1 MLVEP
6 LLAPQLE
13 IQATARIWRI
23 GQTKETVVFNYAIND
38 SVDFRVAELRAR
50 AGTSLFLAND
60 TSGAERESMLGQ
72 TKDLGKEAR
81 SRTKET
87 AEVLDDEVCLI
98 LLHLRE
104 QVPLTERTSL
114 QQDEIAR
121 CLLSSEHYAELQRSL
136 LPFRL
141 RNNRIPLP
149 DLPEAQHKDMNG
161 YHEMEAPGIAA
172 AGRAVAQQE
181 GGVA

>member
-6 LLAPQLE
+6 FLGPQLE
-13 IQATARIWRI
+13 VQATARIWRI
-23 GQTKETVVFNYAIND
+23 GQTKETVVFNYAISD

-60 TSGAERESMLGQ
+60 DSNAGRESMLGQ
-72 TKDLGKEAR
+72 TKDLASNR

-87 AEVLDDEVCLI
+87 VEALEDEVR
-98 LLHLRE
+98 LRYYL
-104 QVPLTERTSL
+104 VALANVSLTICIRG
-114 QQDEIAR
+114 QDEIAR
-121 CLLSSEHYAELQRSL
+121 CLLSTEHYAELQRSL

-149 DLPEAQHKDMNG
+149 GVPGAEEEDIDDH
-161 YHEMEAPGIAA
+161 HEMEAPGIAA
-172 AGRAVAQQE
+172 AGRAVARE
-181 GGVA
+181 EAGEE